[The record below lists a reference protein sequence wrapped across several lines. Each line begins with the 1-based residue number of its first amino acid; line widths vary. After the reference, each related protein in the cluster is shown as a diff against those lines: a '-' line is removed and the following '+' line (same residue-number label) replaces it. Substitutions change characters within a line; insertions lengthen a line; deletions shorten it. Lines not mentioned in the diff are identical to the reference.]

1 MRGLARIALLASSA
15 AFLALVLLVARR
27 AAPMFPVADEAVTE
41 LATLNALHGRQLLG
55 PYSRYPW
62 HHPGPAI
69 FYLLAPLYEASGK
82 RATGLAAAALT
93 MGIVGL
99 GLAAWVAFR
108 KGGAALAVAMTFA
121 ATILLARVP
130 GVTVSPWNPHVAAV
144 LAFPMLILAGA
155 AAAGWPLA
163 LPLLAGVASIVLQ
176 THIAVMPLVGIA
188 LAVGVIGLA
197 RSDAHRRRT
206 LTQTAVVLVVIW
218 LVPVVEQF
226 LPGGGNIG
234 RLVQFALTPQ
244 PSVDFAIAIQ
254 SWADAVMSIVRP
266 DFHVPLGLLAP
277 HDPVQSTVVAAF
289 AELLLLAAVAVWARA
304 NGRSLHMWIALELLA
319 ATAVSLWAVWRIPDG
334 IHDHEVF
341 WIALIGALNGGAIL
355 ACPFALASLDRWRA
369 AASIVVTGFLLFIA
383 AAGVN
388 ELGLMAARSH
398 SPSAND
404 RLIRNLTTAVDTEIT
419 RTGSRRTTVLI
430 DQRVWPAAAGV
441 ILQLQKAGR
450 VLAVEPDLAHMF
462 SGTLAADGSEDFEV
476 SFCGGPCHE
485 RQAARPGNVVIW
497 LGEGIAVD
505 AIRAGEAGGA
515 GGAGR

>member
-1 MRGLARIALLASSA
+1 MRGPARIALLVASA
-15 AFLALVLLVARR
+15 AFLVLVLFVARR

-82 RATGLAAAALT
+82 RATGLAAGALT
-93 MGIVGL
+93 IGIVAL
-99 GLAAWVAFR
+99 GLAAGVLFR
-108 KGGAALAVAMTFA
+108 QGGAALAIALTLT
-121 ATILLARVP
+121 ATILLARMP
-130 GVTVSPWNPHVAAV
+130 GVTVSPWNPHVAAL

-163 LPLLAGVASIVLQ
+163 LPLLAGVASVVLQ
-176 THIAVMPLVGIA
+176 THIAAMPLVAIA
-188 LAVGVIGLA
+188 LAVGMIGIA
-197 RSDAHRRRT
+197 RSEAHRRRT
-206 LTQTAVVLVVIW
+206 LAQTAAVLFVVW
-218 LVPVVEQF
+218 LLPVVEQF
-226 LPGGGNIG
+226 LPSGGNIG
-234 RLVQFALTPQ
+234 RLMQFALTPQ
-244 PSVDFAIAIQ
+244 PSVDFSIAIQ

-266 DFHVPLGLLAP
+266 DFHAPLGLLVP
-277 HDPVQSTVVAAF
+277 HDPVRSTVAAAF
-289 AELLLLAAVAVWARA
+289 AELLLLAGVAVWARA

-319 ATAVSLWAVWRIPDG
+319 ATVVSLWAVCRIPDG

-341 WIALIGALNGGAIL
+341 WIAVIGALNGGAIL
-355 ACPFALASLDRWRA
+355 ACPFALASLDQWRA
-369 AASIVVTGFLLFIA
+369 ASAILLTGLVLVIA
-383 AAGVN
+383 GAGVN
-388 ELGLMAARSH
+388 ELRLMAARSH

-404 RLIRNLTTAVDTEIT
+404 RLIRNLTTAVDMEIT
-419 RTGSRRTTVLI
+419 RTRSQKTTMLI

-450 VLAVEPDLAHMF
+450 VLAIEPDLAHMF

-485 RQAARPGNVVIW
+485 RQAARAGNVVIW

-505 AIRAGEAGGA
+505 ALARP
-515 GGAGR
+515 